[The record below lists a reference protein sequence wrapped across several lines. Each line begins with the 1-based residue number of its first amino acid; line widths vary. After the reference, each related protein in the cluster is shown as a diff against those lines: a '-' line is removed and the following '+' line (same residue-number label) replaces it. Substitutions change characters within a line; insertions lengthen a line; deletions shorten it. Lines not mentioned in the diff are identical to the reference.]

1 MIYYHTRD
9 PTLLSVFLCYKNP
22 CLSFPLNPVLHHDN
36 QRLVVQI
43 CNGTISTE
51 VYCQQKNI
59 EHLSV
64 AENETE
70 RNLINLRQICNLQIQ
85 RLLVYLGLK

>member
-22 CLSFPLNPVLHHDN
+22 CLSFPLDPVLHHDN

-43 CNGTISTE
+43 CKGTISTE

-64 AENETE
+64 AEHETE